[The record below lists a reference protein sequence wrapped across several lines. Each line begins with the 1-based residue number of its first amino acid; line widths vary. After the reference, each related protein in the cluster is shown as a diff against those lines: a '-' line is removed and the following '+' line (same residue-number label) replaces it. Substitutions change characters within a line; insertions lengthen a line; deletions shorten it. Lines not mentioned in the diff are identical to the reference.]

1 MKKYIGI
8 LKFDNGTRIPAK
20 VEAKDKAEALLK
32 IATYCTK
39 EGYFPRTVSKLSVC
53 LIASELSKYKRGKDD
68 GKTKDK
74 ESRKHLDCVLCAAPT
89 LDGF

>member
-8 LKFDNGTRIPAK
+8 LKFDNGTKIPAKVEAK

-39 EGYFPRTVSKLSVC
+39 EGYFPDSIEVIC
-53 LIASELSKYKRGKDD
+53 LFDSIGIIE
-68 GKTKDK
+68 
-74 ESRKHLDCVLCAAPT
+74 V
-89 LDGF
+89 

>member
-32 IATYCTK
+32 IAT
-39 EGYFPRTVSKLSVC
+39 
-53 LIASELSKYKRGKDD
+53 
-68 GKTKDK
+68 
-74 ESRKHLDCVLCAAPT
+74 
-89 LDGF
+89 